1 MARGF
6 HIKRE
11 RRKIMEKLSITS
23 LFVASG
29 ADNLKTAAILL
40 AISMISL
47 VIYKTKEKRSQK
59 QKAN

>member
-1 MARGF
+1 
-6 HIKRE
+6 
-11 RRKIMEKLSITS
+11 MEKLSITS

-59 QKAN
+59 PKRLTESAK